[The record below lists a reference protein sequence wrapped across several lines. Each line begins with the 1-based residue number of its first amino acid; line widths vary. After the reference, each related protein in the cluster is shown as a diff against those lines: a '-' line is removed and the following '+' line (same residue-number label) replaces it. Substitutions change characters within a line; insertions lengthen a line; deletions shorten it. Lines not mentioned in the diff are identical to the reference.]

1 MMEEISLS
9 TVLHTVS
16 QAILNPVLIV
26 LFILIV
32 VSVWQ
37 IGDVLV
43 EYWLERRKRCKDVP
57 RLLNEL
63 HTAGYQGAAQ
73 VISTSSLPKRQKL
86 ALAQLLDRPDLTRAE
101 LEVLAS
107 RLLGEE
113 EQRYQKALLATDLV
127 MKLGPM
133 FGLLGTLI
141 PLGPGIVAL
150 GRGDTAALAES
161 LGVAFDTTVAGVI
174 SAAVCSVIAKIRKG
188 WYDDSLQGLEAVME
202 YIVEAR
208 FGNVK

>member
-1 MMEEISLS
+1 MDFSLS
-9 TVLHTVS
+9 TILHTIS
-16 QAILNPVLIV
+16 QALLNPVLLILAV
-26 LFILIV
+26 LIV

-37 IGDVLV
+37 VGDVLV
-43 EYWLERRKRCKDVP
+43 EYWLERRRRCKDVP
-57 RLLNEL
+57 QLLNAL
-63 HTAGYQGAAQ
+63 HAAGYAGAAQ
-73 VISTSSLPKRQKL
+73 VIEQSTLAKRQK
-86 ALAQLLDRPDLTRAE
+86 QLLQPLLGRYDLGRTE
-101 LEVLAS
+101 LEVLAA

-113 EQRYQKALLATDLV
+113 EQRYQKTLLAPDMV

-150 GRGDTAALAES
+150 GHGDTASLAES

-174 SAAVCSVIAKIRKG
+174 SAAVCSVISKVRKG
-188 WYDDSLQGLEAVME
+188 WYDDQLQMMEAVME

-208 FGNVK
+208 FGHAEK

>member
-1 MMEEISLS
+1 MEEFTLS

-43 EYWLERRKRCKDVP
+43 EYWLERRKRCKDIP

-63 HTAGYQGAAQ
+63 HTAGYAGAAQ
-73 VISTSSLPKRQKL
+73 VIAQSDLPKRQKQ
-86 ALAQLLDRPDLTRAE
+86 ALAQLLNRPELNRAE

-107 RLLGEE
+107 RLWGEE

-188 WYDDSLQGLEAVME
+188 WYDDYLQGLEAVME

>member
-1 MMEEISLS
+1 MEFSLS

-16 QAILNPVLIV
+16 QAILDPVLLI
-26 LFILIV
+26 LFLLIV

-43 EYWLERRKRCKDVP
+43 EYWLERRKRCKNIP
-57 RLLNEL
+57 KLLNDL
-63 HTAGYQGAAQ
+63 HMAGYAGAAEVVGQ
-73 VISTSSLPKRQKL
+73 SDLLKRQKQVL
-86 ALAQLLDRPDLTRAE
+86 SQLLNRPELTRTE
-101 LEVLAS
+101 LEVLAA
-107 RLLGEE
+107 RLLSEE

-174 SAAVCSVIAKIRKG
+174 SAAVCCVIAKIRKG
-188 WYDDSLQGLEAVME
+188 WYDDYLQGLEAVME

-208 FGNVK
+208 FGNAER

>member
-1 MMEEISLS
+1 MEEFSLS

-16 QAILNPVLIV
+16 QALLPPVLLV
-26 LFILIV
+26 LSALIV

-43 EYWLERRKRCKDVP
+43 EYWLERRKRCRDIPK
-57 RLLNEL
+57 LLHDL
-63 HTAGYQGAAQ
+63 HTAGYAGAGQIIGA
-73 VISTSSLPKRQKL
+73 SALPKRQKQ
-86 ALAQLLDRPDLTRAE
+86 ALAQLLGRPELNKTE

-113 EQRYQKALLATDLV
+113 GQRYQKALLATDLV

-174 SAAVCSVIAKIRKG
+174 SAAVCSVIAKIRRG
-188 WYDDSLQGLEAVME
+188 WYDDYLQGLEAVME

-208 FGNVK
+208 FNNAQG

>member
-1 MMEEISLS
+1 MEEFTLS

-26 LFILIV
+26 LFVLIV

-57 RLLNEL
+57 RLLSDL

-86 ALAQLLDRPDLTRAE
+86 ALAQLLNRPDLTRTE

-188 WYDDSLQGLEAVME
+188 WYDDYLQGLEAVME